1 MKAVVVTKYGPP
13 DVLQLRELPKPEP
26 GEGQALVK
34 VRAASVN
41 ALDYRRFEMSAPYG
55 RLIDAL
61 LFKSPGKVLGA
72 DIAGTVEAMG
82 AGVRSLQPGDEVF
95 GISAGSE
102 GGFAEYA
109 CAAAAELVRKPE
121 DVSFEA
127 AGATPVAGLTALQGL
142 RDHARIQVGQKVLI
156 YGASGGVGTFAVQ
169 IAKSFGTEVTAVCST
184 RNVEM
189 VQSIGADR
197 VTDYTKERFNAEGRR
212 FDLIFAVNGYQGILA
227 YRGAL
232 NPHGIYMMA
241 GGSMPQII
249 QGMLIGP
256 LLSRFG
262 ERKMGFMGL
271 PKSNPEDLL
280 TLAKLLETGKV
291 KPVVERTYALEETAE
306 AIRYVVEEHARGKIV
321 VTMG

>member
-1 MKAVVVTKYGPP
+1 MKAIVVTRYGPP

-26 GEGQALVK
+26 GQGQALVK

-41 ALDYRRFEMSAPYG
+41 ALDYRRFEMSPVYG
-55 RLIDAL
+55 PLLDRLI
-61 LFKSPGKVLGA
+61 FKSPGKVLGA
-72 DIAGTVEAMG
+72 DIAGTIEAVG
-82 AGVRSLQPGDEVF
+82 AGVNELQPGDEVF

-109 CAAAAELVRKPE
+109 CAAASELVRKPT

-127 AGATPVAGLTALQGL
+127 AAATTVAGLTALQGL
-142 RDHARIQVGQKVLI
+142 RDHGRIQAGQKVLI

-169 IAKSFGTEVTAVCST
+169 IAKSFGAEVTAVCRT

-189 VQSIGADR
+189 ARSIGADY
-197 VTDYTKERFNAEGRR
+197 VIDYTKERFNAGRRR

-232 NPHGIYMMA
+232 APHGIYMMA

-249 QGMLIGP
+249 QGILMGP

-262 ERKMGFMGL
+262 DHEMGFMGL

-280 TLAKLLETGKV
+280 LLAKLLETGKV
-291 KPVVERTYALEETAE
+291 RPVVERTYHLDKTAD
-306 AIRYVVEEHARGKIV
+306 AIRYVVEEHARGKV
-321 VTMG
+321 VITMG